1 MKRMI
6 KIIVLSSAV
15 GLAIPFIWGF
25 LLWNAEKTH
34 RVSLDQALWV
44 IDANGFKHSPTS
56 QVVRMMLA
64 NLEDAGVDIYEKKWD
79 AEFYINFSNNPDII
93 RKALFEQIQQR
104 E

>member
-6 KIIVLSSAV
+6 KIIVLSATA
-15 GLAIPFIWGF
+15 GLAISVIWGL
-25 LLWNAEKTH
+25 LLWNTERAH
-34 RVSLDQALWV
+34 RASLDQALWV